1 MIITCKS
8 VSNVVIRTLFWLVFA
23 NTLVTFSVNAS
34 QSPVKIH
41 GQLAVQQGK
50 IVDQNN
56 QVVSLA
62 GPSLFW
68 STKDKEGEPF
78 YHPQTVKTVA
88 NDWNATI
95 IRAAMSAQGDG
106 SYLTHP
112 DRLRQKVSTVVDAA
126 IAENI
131 YVIVDWHSHHAE
143 DNIEQAI
150 DFFEKI
156 ATKYHQYPNVIYE
169 IYNEPLNNTDWS
181 SVIKPYAE
189 QVIKAIRAIDNNNLI
204 LVGTQTWS
212 QDVDKAAQDPIL
224 GFDNIAYT
232 LHFYAGTHKDD
243 LRIKAKKALDA
254 GLALFVSEWG
264 TVNANGDG
272 EIAKESTQQWLSFMK
287 EHALSHCSWSITNK
301 DEGSAMLKP
310 TTTNVGP
317 WKDDELTPNGLYL
330 KNIFKHWSMPKN
342 EDRGL

>member
-1 MIITCKS
+1 MVITVKS
-8 VSNVVIRTLFWLVFA
+8 ASNRFIQALYWLVLA
-23 NTLVTFSVNAS
+23 STFTTYSVNAN
-34 QSPVKIH
+34 QAPVKIH
-41 GQLAVQQGK
+41 GQLSVQQGK
-50 IVDQNN
+50 IVDQKND
-56 QVVSLA
+56 VVSLV

-78 YHPQTVKTVA
+78 YHPKTVKTVA
-88 NDWNATI
+88 NDWHATV
-95 IRAAMSAQGDG
+95 IRAAMSAQEDG

-112 DRLRQKVSTVVDAA
+112 ARLRQKVETVIDAA

-143 DNIEQAI
+143 DNIEQSI
-150 DFFEKI
+150 EFFEKI

-232 LHFYAGTHKDD
+232 LHFYAGTHKEE
-243 LRIKAKKALDA
+243 LRKKAKKALDA

-272 EIAKESTQQWLSFMK
+272 DIAKESTQQWLSFMK
-287 EHALSHCSWSITNK
+287 ENSLSHCSWSITNK

-310 TTTNVGP
+310 TTSNVGP
-317 WKDDELTPNGLYL
+317 WQDDELTANGRYL
-330 KNIFKHWSMPKN
+330 KNIIKN
-342 EDRGL
+342 WHKPVK

>member
-1 MIITCKS
+1 MVITVKS
-8 VSNVVIRTLFWLVFA
+8 ASHVFIRTLSWLILA
-23 NTLVTFSVNAS
+23 SASAMFSVNAS
-34 QSPVKIH
+34 QAPVKTH
-41 GQLAVQQGK
+41 GQLSVQQGK
-50 IVDQNN
+50 IVDQKNE
-56 QVVSLA
+56 VVSLA

-78 YHPQTVKTVA
+78 YHPKTVQTVA
-88 NDWNATI
+88 HDWNATI
-95 IRAAMSAQGDG
+95 IRAAMSAQGEG

-112 DRLRQKVSTVVDAA
+112 VRLRQKVESVIEAA

-156 ATKYHQYPNVIYE
+156 ASKYHQYPNIIYE

-181 SVIKPYAE
+181 TVIKPYAE

-204 LVGTQTWS
+204 IVGTQTWS

-224 GFDNIAYT
+224 GFDNIVYS

-243 LRIKAKKALDA
+243 LRVKAKKALDA

-272 EIAKESTQQWLSFMK
+272 DIAKESTQQWLSFMK
-287 EHALSHCSWSITNK
+287 ENSLSHCSWSITNK

-310 TTTNVGP
+310 TTTKLGS
-317 WKDDELTPNGLYL
+317 WQDDELTANGIYL
-330 KNIFKHWSMPKN
+330 KNIIKN
-342 EDRGL
+342 WYKPVH